1 MKNARFI
8 FVVCSLISLSVSA
21 QSKQNQ
27 KPDSALINNHSIQHI
42 LNDTLKLNIP
52 FGENN
57 LQSPIQKNKLFL
69 PNQDLALIHRNRER
83 LLNQK
88 FRMPVYHIPRFQSN
102 MPVMKPDSTVH
113 YHLLIKKIGK

>member
-8 FVVCSLISLSVSA
+8 FVVCSLISISISA
-21 QSKQNQ
+21 QTKLNQ
-27 KPDSALINNHSIQHI
+27 KSDLDLINSHSIQHI
-42 LNDTLKLNIP
+42 LKDTLNLNIP

-69 PNQDLALIHRNRER
+69 PNQDLALIHRNGER
-83 LLNQK
+83 LPNQN
-88 FRMPVYHIPRFQSN
+88 FRMPVYNIPRFHST

-113 YHLLIKKIGK
+113 YHLRIKKIGK